1 MSLKERLISYLPE
14 SSQRNIIYK
23 IRKTNALFALS
34 VAISHEPRE
43 GINFRPEL
51 LVPAS
56 VKALQI
62 RRSMD
67 QEVVLLSDDQYY
79 KRSTNVVIGEL
90 NVSMGESEDAQR
102 KRLETAENIR
112 AKAQDQYPRSI
123 DESIKK
129 PTGREFTTCIKTE
142 DIKVLVKLPPL
153 KNGEIYSGAEIEIVH
168 LNGLNREAQT
178 YDTFDAAL
186 DVIIIMGN
194 SPVLRPKNL
203 RLLNK
208 G

>member
-1 MSLKERLISYLPE
+1 MSLKERLISYLLE

-23 IRKTNALFALS
+23 IRRTNALFALS

-79 KRSTNVVIGEL
+79 KRSTNVVIGGL

-102 KRLETAENIR
+102 KRLETAENMM

>member
-1 MSLKERLISYLPE
+1 MSLKERLISYLLE

-23 IRKTNALFALS
+23 IRRTNALFALS

-79 KRSTNVVIGEL
+79 KRSTNVVIGGL

-102 KRLETAENIR
+102 KRLETAENMM

-129 PTGREFTTCIKTE
+129 PTGREFTTCIKIG
-142 DIKVLVKLPPL
+142 DIKILVKLPPL
-153 KNGEIYSGAEIEIVH
+153 KNGEIYPGAEIEIVQP
-168 LNGLNREAQT
+168 NGLNRKAQT

-186 DVIIIMGN
+186 DVMRIMGN

>member
-1 MSLKERLISYLPE
+1 MSLKERLISYLLE

-23 IRKTNALFALS
+23 IRRTNALFALS

-79 KRSTNVVIGEL
+79 KRSTNVVIGGL

-102 KRLETAENIR
+102 KRLETAENMM

-129 PTGREFTTCIKTE
+129 PTGREFTTCIKIG
-142 DIKVLVKLPPL
+142 DIKILVKLPPL
-153 KNGEIYSGAEIEIVH
+153 GEIYPGAEIEIVQP
-168 LNGLNREAQT
+168 NGLNRKAQT

-186 DVIIIMGN
+186 DVIRIMGN

>member
-1 MSLKERLISYLPE
+1 MSFKERLIGYLPE
-14 SSQRNIIYK
+14 SSQRKIIYQTK
-23 IRKTNALFALS
+23 KANALFALS

-43 GINFRPEL
+43 KIKFRPESFM
-51 LVPAS
+51 PAS

-67 QEVVLLSDDQYY
+67 QEVALLSDDRYY

-90 NVSMGESEDAQR
+90 DVSMGESEDAQR
-102 KRLETAENIR
+102 KRLEIAENIR

-129 PTGREFTTCIKTE
+129 PTGREFTACIKIG

-153 KNGEIYSGAEIEIVH
+153 KNGAIYPGVEIEIVQP
-168 LNGLNREAQT
+168 NGLNRKAQT

-186 DVIIIMGN
+186 DVIKIMGN

-208 G
+208 C

>member
-1 MSLKERLISYLPE
+1 MSLKDRLISYLPE
-14 SSQRNIIYK
+14 SSQRSIIYK

-34 VAISHEPRE
+34 VAISHELRK

-67 QEVVLLSDDQYY
+67 QEVMLLSDDQYH

-102 KRLETAENIR
+102 KRLEAAENLR

-129 PTGREFTTCIKTE
+129 PTGREFTTCIK
-142 DIKVLVKLPPL
+142 I
-153 KNGEIYSGAEIEIVH
+153 
-168 LNGLNREAQT
+168 
-178 YDTFDAAL
+178 
-186 DVIIIMGN
+186 
-194 SPVLRPKNL
+194 
-203 RLLNK
+203 
-208 G
+208 